1 MRNFGEIDAVDLVLD
16 SLYLLQKAYRTDIH
30 ELLYNASK
38 KSKKI
43 ASLLTFK
50 QTEVGPWSKKVSDTI
65 NMLIETECIKA
76 EGGMLELSEWGLERA
91 RESWLYTGDKEK
103 TVLIKEAEKIRKKA
117 GL

>member
-16 SLYLLQKAYRTDIH
+16 SLYLLQKAYRVDIH

-50 QTEVGPWSKKVSDTI
+50 QTEIGPWSEKVSDTI
-65 NMLIETECIKA
+65 NMLIDVGSIEKE
-76 EGGMLELSEWGLERA
+76 EGMLKLSEWGLERA
-91 RESWLYTGDKEK
+91 RESWLYTDDKEK